1 MEWLVFIDHVSERM
15 VVMAM
20 DGWLNGIYLGT
31 DLVLKYPDYVE
42 RLRDEIGLNTVV
54 LSFSGVLSDDV
65 LAKSPY
71 GGRVPTEEEL
81 GQFVIRH
88 FDGRSVDPL
97 EYERAQGEVGPGVSA
112 RGDDVSF
119 RRAVAQL
126 KDAGL
131 KVWVCGGGWTIR
143 RLMYCP
149 SQVDTQNWLRSVYV
163 YLATQYDVDALDIT
177 HLRYPM
183 ASFPLGLFG
192 CTCASCAVAAKNLG
206 YDMEKMVADLKS
218 AREGLRKLDGARLG
232 DVVRLGFGFFDVI
245 QALGLRSGV
254 LDWVRFRCDLVAQ
267 NLSSFR
273 SAVHEA
279 APGKAFGTDTYPASM
294 SLTAGQDH
302 LRWGEMADFASPL
315 VSHISAFMCNT
326 FIEWARFLMA
336 EISNLKEEDALQL
349 VYRFAGYD
357 GMGLPETIAA
367 YRAEDAATLADR
379 IPTADLVLR
388 DLVKAKLYL
397 PDDMPSYPIIHGEG
411 WARETVDHIVD
422 EARRLGHNGII
433 WQGSSEL
440 MDYDFG

>member
-1 MEWLVFIDHVSERM
+1 
-15 VVMAM
+15 MATN
-20 DGWLNGIYLGT
+20 DWLNGLYLTT
-31 DLVLKYPDYVE
+31 DLVLKHPRYVE

-54 LSFSGVLSDDV
+54 LSYTGEVSEAV
-65 LAKSPY
+65 AKLSPY
-71 GGRVPTEEEL
+71 GGRVPTDEEL

-88 FDGRSVDPL
+88 FDGRPVDPL
-97 EYERAQGEVGPGVSA
+97 EYERAKGEIGPGVSA
-112 RGDDVSF
+112 RGDDALF
-119 RRAVAQL
+119 IQAVTQL

-143 RLMYCP
+143 RLTYCP
-149 SQVDTQNWLRSVYV
+149 SRQDTHDWLKAVYV
-163 YLATQYDVDALDIT
+163 HLATQYDVDALDIT

-183 ASFPLGLFG
+183 GSFPLGLFG
-192 CTCASCAVAAKNLG
+192 CTCASCAETAQSMG
-206 YDMEKMVADLKS
+206 YDMEKMVADLKG

-232 DVVRLGFGFFDVI
+232 DVVRLGLGFFDVI
-245 QALGLRSGV
+245 HALGLRSGV

-267 NLSSFR
+267 NLSRFR
-273 SAVHEA
+273 AAVHEA

-294 SLTAGQDH
+294 ALTAGHDY

-315 VSHISAFMCNT
+315 VSHISAFVCNT
-326 FIEWARFLMA
+326 FIEWAQFLMA
-336 EISNLKEEDALQL
+336 EVPNLTEEDALQL

-367 YRAEDAATLADR
+367 FGADEPATLAYR

-411 WARETVDHIVD
+411 WPRETVDHIVD
-422 EARRLGHNGII
+422 EARRLGHNGIV
-433 WQGSSEL
+433 WQGTSEL